1 MSRPQLTNNAKYTI
15 LPATSHS
22 ALAMSNWSLDLFP
35 HSPEPSFLLRPLDR
49 YETSLL
55 LLSAVIPRNVV
66 NLWIAMGLVSRTP
79 LPTGSKWIMSRDRP
93 RNMQESEELRLAPLF
108 LVVPSRGGG
117 CLKNRRCD
125 EYVRHLY
132 PLWQKTETC
141 SQGYPQKVGNENSHA
156 TRIARERFRSTL
168 LKY

>member
-55 LLSAVIPRNVV
+55 LLSAVIPRNGV
-66 NLWIAMGLVSRTP
+66 NLWIAMGLVSRTL
-79 LPTGSKWIMSRDRP
+79 LPTGINRSMSNDRLGICKKV
-93 RNMQESEELRLAPLF
+93 RNLGSHHYYWGFCQEEA
-108 LVVPSRGGG
+108 
-117 CLKNRRCD
+117 D
-125 EYVRHLY
+125 
-132 PLWQKTETC
+132 
-141 SQGYPQKVGNENSHA
+141 A
-156 TRIARERFRSTL
+156 
-168 LKY
+168 